1 MNSAWCWGSPAG
13 VSRPRTS
20 SCFATTTFHRCWW
33 KPPSSRTPTTSC
45 GCATRLSA
53 STWRRPCTT
62 ASSGSL
68 PSTPCPSR
76 RLDSERCHLRS
87 SRETT
92 SRLMKLTILGKW
104 SPYPP
109 AGGAC
114 PGYLVEAD
122 GVRILVDCGSG
133 VVSSLHRFGTA
144 FDLNAIVISHLH
156 PDHFTDI
163 YPLRNE
169 LAYGRL
175 PDPPP
180 TPVLLFAPAGAA
192 GYLAA
197 CLPKPES
204 RQEFTAGFTFRAL
217 EDGVGNAGGVR
228 LRVVLTSHPMPR
240 HGGEVSA
247 GGRRLVYS
255 ADTGPC
261 EALERPAAGG
271 GLVPLGS
278 TPMGGGEQ
286 TSGHVG
292 HPPR

>member
-1 MNSAWCWGSPAG
+1 
-13 VSRPRTS
+13 
-20 SCFATTTFHRCWW
+20 
-33 KPPSSRTPTTSC
+33 
-45 GCATRLSA
+45 
-53 STWRRPCTT
+53 
-62 ASSGSL
+62 
-68 PSTPCPSR
+68 
-76 RLDSERCHLRS
+76 
-87 SRETT
+87 
-92 SRLMKLTILGKW
+92 MKLTVLGKW

-114 PGYLVEAD
+114 PGYVVEAD
-122 GVRILVDCGSG
+122 GVRILLDCGSG

-175 PDPPP
+175 PDPPAS
-180 TPVLLFAPAGAA
+180 PVLLFAPAGAA

-204 RQEFTAGFTFRAL
+204 RQEFAAGFTFRAL
-217 EDGVGNAGGVR
+217 EDGVGNAGEVR
-228 LRVVLTSHPMPR
+228 LRFVMTSHPMPC
-240 HGGEVSA
+240 HAVEVRA

-261 EALERPAAGG
+261 EALERLAAGG
-271 GLVPLGS
+271 DLFLWEYTLPEGVEELRGRLGHL
-278 TPMGGGEQ
+278 TGGMCL
-286 TSGHVG
+286 SA
-292 HPPR
+292 PPRA

>member
-13 VSRPRTS
+13 VSRLRTS
-20 SCFATTTFHRCWW
+20 F
-33 KPPSSRTPTTSC
+33 
-45 GCATRLSA
+45 
-53 STWRRPCTT
+53 
-62 ASSGSL
+62 
-68 PSTPCPSR
+68 
-76 RLDSERCHLRS
+76 CHLRS

-122 GVRILVDCGSG
+122 GVRILLDCGSG

-192 GYLAA
+192 GAN
-197 CLPKPES
+197 S
-204 RQEFTAGFTFRAL
+204 ST
-217 EDGVGNAGGVR
+217 GG
-228 LRVVLTSHPMPR
+228 SQ
-240 HGGEVSA
+240 S
-247 GGRRLVYS
+247 
-255 ADTGPC
+255 
-261 EALERPAAGG
+261 PAR
-271 GLVPLGS
+271 S
-278 TPMGGGEQ
+278 TPRG
-286 TSGHVG
+286 S
-292 HPPR
+292 RSALWR